1 MLQWLKRKQGDQTQA
16 KFKHFLVKAS
26 SKKRL
31 VLFHTR
37 SFNANYAEVQLILC
51 KDNHYVLQTRNYVTE
66 NKCSR
71 YFCFFNCKETGG
83 INKLGLMKR
92 KGLYNG
98 IILIEVTLY
107 YY

>member
-1 MLQWLKRKQGDQTQA
+1 M
-16 KFKHFLVKAS
+16 FK
-26 SKKRL
+26 
-31 VLFHTR
+31 
-37 SFNANYAEVQLILC
+37 I
-51 KDNHYVLQTRNYVTE
+51 
-66 NKCSR
+66 
-71 YFCFFNCKETGG
+71 FFNCKETGG